1 MAKITPRAL
10 EVFSLRPVK
19 LLIAKGPIF
28 SQGPAARPATKRVD
42 PKQHRFDLWRKW
54 MLPMNC
60 EITERIITKRSVR
73 RTRALDLT
81 MIRQTF
87 VVSYEDF
94 FV

>member
-1 MAKITPRAL
+1 
-10 EVFSLRPVK
+10 
-19 LLIAKGPIF
+19 
-28 SQGPAARPATKRVD
+28 
-42 PKQHRFDLWRKW
+42 
-54 MLPMNC
+54 MLSMNC

-73 RTRALDLT
+73 HTRALDLT